1 MRKTLKFCIISI
13 LLFATHAYA
22 ALDLELTQGVDK
34 ALPIAIMS
42 FSEHHDIG
50 KIISS
55 DLQNSGRFKV
65 VNIDAPQ
72 QLSYGVHA
80 VNYAYWA
87 EQKIDNVV
95 IGGTR
100 SLGKKYRVTFQLLDV
115 YGKSILL
122 DEDYTIPKDQLRS
135 LAHHISDL
143 IYQQLTGECS
153 IFSTKIAYVL
163 VERKPDKSTQHSL
176 IVTDADGYD
185 PKLLLVSPAP
195 IMSPAWSPTGQHIAY
210 VSFEHNKAA
219 IYVQDVATGK
229 RELKTEFPGING
241 APAWSPDGTKLAL
254 VLTKTGYPKIYLLD
268 LKTKKLQQITYDY
281 ALDTEPNWA
290 PDGKSI
296 IFTSDRGGSPQIYQ
310 LDLQTEQIQRL
321 TYQGDYNARA
331 SFTPDGKSIVMITR
345 DNGAFNIA
353 MQDLASNQIN
363 ILTESGINKSPS
375 IAPNGRMIVYATNK
389 DGQGVLAEVSV
400 DGTIKL
406 TLPAEEGDVQEPA
419 WSPFLN

>member
-1 MRKTLKFCIISI
+1 MRRILKFCLFSI
-13 LLFATHAYA
+13 LLFATNAYA

-42 FSEHHDIG
+42 FSEHHDIA

-55 DLQNSGRFKV
+55 DLQNSGRFKA

-80 VNYAYWA
+80 ANYAYWA
-87 EQKIDNVV
+87 GQKIDNVV
-95 IGGTR
+95 IGSTR
-100 SLGKKYRVTFQLLDV
+100 SLGNKYRVTFKLLDV
-115 YGKSILL
+115 YGRSILL
-122 DEDYTIPKDQLRS
+122 NEDYTIPKQQLRTIS
-135 LAHHISDL
+135 HHISDL
-143 IYQQLTGECS
+143 IYQQLTGERG
-153 IFSTKIAYVL
+153 IFSTKITYVL
-163 VERKPDKSTQHSL
+163 VQREQGKLTKYSL
-176 IVTDADGYD
+176 IVADADGHN
-185 PKLLLVSPAP
+185 PNELLVSSSP
-195 IMSPAWSPTGQHIAY
+195 IMSPTWSPTGKHIAY

-229 RELKTEFPGING
+229 RKLETEFPGING
-241 APAWSPDGTKLAL
+241 APAWSPDGEKLAL

-268 LKTKKLQQITYDY
+268 LATKKLQQITYGY
-281 ALDTEPNWA
+281 SLDTEPGFA

-310 LDLQTEQIQRL
+310 LDLQSEKLQRL

-331 SFTPDGKSIVMITR
+331 SFTPDGNSIVMLTR

-363 ILTESGINKSPS
+363 ILTQSSINKSPS
-375 IAPNGRMIVYATNK
+375 VSPNGKMIVYATSK

-400 DGTIKL
+400 DGRIKL
-406 TLPAEEGDVQEPA
+406 ILPAAEGDVQEPA